1 VRLACSVAD
10 VPLGEGRQ
18 AEIDGVR
25 VAIFHTAE
33 GWYAVQAS
41 CPHRG
46 GPLADGLLGERSVI
60 CPLHAMRFD
69 LADGSPLGH
78 DCAGLRAFPLEV
90 RGDRVYVSTTTRSEH
105 HGIQDTARDRRGG
118 HRRRHG
124 ASADVA

>member
-1 VRLACSVAD
+1 MTPVCSVAD

-46 GPLADGLLGERSVI
+46 GPLADGLVGAHSVI
-60 CPLHAMRFD
+60 CPLHAFRFD
-69 LADGSPLGH
+69 LAEGAPLGNG
-78 DCAGLRAFPLEV
+78 CPALETFPVAV
-90 RGDRVYVSTTTRSEH
+90 RGEKVYVSV
-105 HGIQDTARDRRGG
+105 G
-118 HRRRHG
+118 
-124 ASADVA
+124 VAAAA